1 MYLSKCNMLY
11 MFYLVTRVYIQFPG
25 KKDWFLHWWWNR
37 CCWKGITAFCI
48 FVGLW
53 KISSVMIPI
62 LLDRASAIPTSE
74 LSLRKCLINTSFQTY
89 CVKVL
94 SVFRSSMLASLSTC
108 MWSIHIVFDCWRDWL
123 LMAFNHK
130 INAYFLVL
138 DFWEYMLLW
147 FCYQW
152 VKSSVESQSHCKFWT

>member
-11 MFYLVTRVYIQFPG
+11 MFCLVTRVYIQFPG

-48 FVGLW
+48 FAGLW

-108 MWSIHIVFDCWRDWL
+108 MWSIHIVFDCWRDVTADGIQSQNQCLFSRARFLGVYVVVVL
-123 LMAFNHK
+123 L
-130 INAYFLVL
+130 
-138 DFWEYMLLW
+138 
-147 FCYQW
+147 
-152 VKSSVESQSHCKFWT
+152 SVS